1 MPISRRSLLAASA
14 AVPWLTSCA
23 TGPYPVQSHSLPELA
38 SRLGVRAA
46 SYVTL
51 EAGRPGETVWLH
63 ADARAAAT
71 QPARPIFQAA
81 SLTKPV
87 VAFVALKLA
96 RQGRLDLRAPVSR
109 YLPDGY
115 LHRRNPFDDGDMSG
129 DRVPAS
135 TLARIP
141 VATLLN
147 HSAGLPNWTGGAL
160 APEFEPGARWQYSGE
175 GYLMLQAVLAAV
187 AAQDLEA
194 LVMAEAFQPLGMD
207 HSRLRLEEGLR
218 SQMASGT
225 SWSGWGREHSFRT
238 PNAAASL
245 YTTAA
250 DYARLMAAWLAD
262 PALVG
267 MAMADPVSVSPEL
280 GLSWGLGWGVMAAPG
295 GPYLWQWGNNPGFRA
310 FAIMSVASG
319 QGFVLLANSER
330 GMPLATALTRDL
342 LPGALGVFRF
352 PPLG

>member
-1 MPISRRSLLAASA
+1 MPISRRSLLAASTA
-14 AVPWLTSCA
+14 MPWLTSCA
-23 TGPYPVQSHSLPELA
+23 TGPYPVQSHPLPELA
-38 SRLGVRAA
+38 SRLGVPAA

-71 QPARPIFQAA
+71 PPARPIFQAA

-109 YLPDGY
+109 YL
-115 LHRRNPFDDGDMSG
+115 
-129 DRVPAS
+129 
-135 TLARIP
+135 
-141 VATLLN
+141 
-147 HSAGLPNWTGGAL
+147 
-160 APEFEPGARWQYSGE
+160 
-175 GYLMLQAVLAAV
+175 
-187 AAQDLEA
+187 
-194 LVMAEAFQPLGMD
+194 
-207 HSRLRLEEGLR
+207 
-218 SQMASGT
+218 ASGT
-225 SWSGWGREHSFRT
+225 SWFGWGREHPFRT

-245 YTTAA
+245 HTTAA

-267 MAMADPVSVSPEL
+267 TAMAEPVSVSPEL

-310 FAIMSVASG
+310 FAIMSVASS

-342 LPGALGVFRF
+342 LPGALEVFRF